1 MIIKPLTNTPI
12 EQIHEAFLAAFSD
25 YAEPVTFGAQQL
37 KHMTERRGYD
47 SFLAKQHRCC

>member
-25 YAEPVTFGAQQL
+25 YAEPVTFGVKQL
-37 KHMTERRGYD
+37 KHMIER
-47 SFLAKQHRCC
+47 